1 MEKRHNLSIKIYVNK
16 IENKMT
22 CKINTYYIELLTPET
37 MKLLGSTKS
46 KIIKGGNDENVPHL
60 EITEIV
66 LVHRNI
72 INNDYE
78 HDSRVFYTFVSNK
91 SFGWSVIRYFTQNV
105 YIFNNI

>member
-1 MEKRHNLSIKIYVNK
+1 MKIYVNK
-16 IENKMT
+16 IKNKMT

-37 MKLLGSTKS
+37 MKLFGSTKS
-46 KIIKGGNDENVPHL
+46 EIIKDGNDENVLHL

-66 LVHRNI
+66 LVHYNI
-72 INNDYE
+72 ISNDYE

-91 SFGWSVIRYFTQNV
+91 SFVWSVIRYFIQNV

>member
-1 MEKRHNLSIKIYVNK
+1 MKIYVNK
-16 IENKMT
+16 IKNKMT

-37 MKLLGSTKS
+37 MKLFGSTKS
-46 KIIKGGNDENVPHL
+46 EIIKDGNDENVLHL
-60 EITEIV
+60 EITEMV
-66 LVHRNI
+66 LVHCNI

-91 SFGWSVIRYFTQNV
+91 SFVWSVTRYFTQNV

>member
-1 MEKRHNLSIKIYVNK
+1 MQKRHNLSMKIYVNK
-16 IENKMT
+16 IKNKMT
-22 CKINTYYIELLTPET
+22 CKINTYYIELLIPET

-46 KIIKGGNDENVPHL
+46 EIIKDGNDENVLHL

-66 LVHRNI
+66 LVHCNI

-91 SFGWSVIRYFTQNV
+91 SFVWSVIRYFTQNV